1 MHPSRNELEKKNG
14 RFIGRCLNE
23 NANQAGNF
31 SRDKYTHV
39 TFCAPTSVKLNPE
52 SADYIR
58 SKYYGASSLSSL
70 SCCCPLRSLRYIIP
84 RRFVFT
90 LSWGMHRQ
98 RVSDGHDPYSTPR
111 IFFRKFR
118 RSNFSKFQIPSFSFS
133 LVSLFEEGRRKRE
146 SRFHSPFLFFRL
158 NLFSFDR
165 VEEGKLQGIVNLY
178 IIYLKIVVI

>member
-146 SRFHSPFLFFRL
+146 SRFHSSFLFFRL

-165 VEEGKLQGIVNLY
+165 VEEGKENCKGL
-178 IIYLKIVVI
+178 

>member
-1 MHPSRNELEKKNG
+1 MNSKRMVRLSKG
-14 RFIGRCLNE
+14 VWTS
-23 NANQAGNF
+23 ANQVGNF

-90 LSWGMHRQ
+90 LSWGMRRQ
-98 RVSDGHDPYSTPR
+98 RVSDGHDPCSE
-111 IFFRKFR
+111 FFERN
-118 RSNFSKFQIPSFSFS
+118 NFSNWKIFHLENFQILNSILFLVRRRREKKKEKKAELIRVDSFVFSRLDRFSFE
-133 LVSLFEEGRRKRE
+133 LRKE
-146 SRFHSPFLFFRL
+146 
-158 NLFSFDR
+158 
-165 VEEGKLQGIVNLY
+165 GIVNLCIEFIDRFENFS
-178 IIYLKIVVI
+178 IISVA

>member
-1 MHPSRNELEKKNG
+1 MNSKRMVRLSKG
-14 RFIGRCLNE
+14 VWTS
-23 NANQAGNF
+23 ANQVGNF

-90 LSWGMHRQ
+90 LSWGMRRQ
-98 RVSDGHDPYSTPR
+98 RVSDGHDPCSE
-111 IFFRKFR
+111 FFERN
-118 RSNFSKFQIPSFSFS
+118 NFSNWKIFHLENFKFHS
-133 LVSLFEEGRRKRE
+133 LPRSKKGEEKGKE
-146 SRFHSPFLFFRL
+146 SGIDSSRFVCFLAIESV
-158 NLFSFDR
+158 LFR
-165 VEEGKLQGIVNLY
+165 VEEGRDRKF
-178 IIYLKIVVI
+178 IYRIYRSIWKF